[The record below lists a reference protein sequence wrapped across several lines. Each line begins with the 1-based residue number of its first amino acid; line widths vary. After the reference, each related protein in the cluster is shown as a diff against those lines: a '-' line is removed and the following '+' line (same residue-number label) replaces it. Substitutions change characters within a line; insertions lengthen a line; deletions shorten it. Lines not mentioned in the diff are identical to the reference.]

1 MAEPMGPRRNG
12 TTARVRFTEEMR
24 GFVTFGEP
32 SYDDGYERGRASRS
46 DLMFHLTIETPPIG
60 EFVDDPQ
67 HAAEATG
74 WVHSDALLGGRR
86 AVERGRFNL
95 FVDTE
100 RPGEKRMHYRLHF
113 GDGHGSPLTLVG
125 HKVIADDRGFD
136 LWPDTTTLFTRVV
149 RGHTESGEDDD
160 AELIAAGIL
169 RITPLSFARQLT
181 TFRASGAGLAGNLA
195 ALARFNVLFLGA
207 LVQVYGKFLSRTR
220 R

>member
-1 MAEPMGPRRNG
+1 LRLDPIGSATPFLDD
-12 TTARVRFTEEMR
+12 AL
-24 GFVTFGEP
+24 GEP
-32 SYDDGYERGRASRS
+32 VGEPDYRAGYERGRASGT
-46 DLMFHLTIETPPIG
+46 DLMFHLTIETPPLG
-60 EFVDDPQ
+60 EFAADPQ

-74 WVHSDALLGGRR
+74 WVHSDAMLGGRR
-86 AVERGRFNL
+86 AVQRGRFNL

-125 HKVIADDRGFD
+125 HKVIADDPGFD

-149 RGHTESGEDDD
+149 RGHTEPGEDDD

-181 TFRASGAGLAGNLA
+181 TFRARGDDFAGNLA
-195 ALARFNVLFLGA
+195 ALGRFNLLFLGA
-207 LVQVYGKFLSRTR
+207 LWQVYGKFLRRTQA
-220 R
+220 